1 MDEAERI
8 TVSLPLPDELKE
20 AISTGEYPSPDAA
33 VADAVEAWTA
43 ERLIARIGVEKIRKH
58 WERGIASGNP
68 QPLDLENALR
78 RAFARAEGMRADRS
92 RVG

>member
-8 TVSLPLPDELKE
+8 TVSLPLTDELKE
-20 AISTGEYPSPDAA
+20 AVSTGEYPSPDAA

-43 ERLIARIGVEKIRKH
+43 ERLIARIGVERIRAH
-58 WERGIASGNP
+58 WDRGMASGNP
-68 QPLDLENALR
+68 QPLDLEKVLR

-92 RVG
+92 RAG